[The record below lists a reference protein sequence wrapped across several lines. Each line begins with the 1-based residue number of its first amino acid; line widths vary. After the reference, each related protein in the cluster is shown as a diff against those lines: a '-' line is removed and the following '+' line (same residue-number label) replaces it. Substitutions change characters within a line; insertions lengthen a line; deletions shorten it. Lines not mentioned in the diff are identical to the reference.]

1 MDDATLDLL
10 RLVAADGK
18 NVSARAAGA
27 FDISRQAAS
36 ARLNKLLDA
45 GLLTRT
51 GRGAGVVYELAILR
65 QVQQEFERQGLSED
79 RVWLS
84 LLQPVVADLPSNVR
98 DIWQY
103 GMTEMINNA
112 IDHSGGKRV
121 TVGLRRTALTTE
133 GFISDDGEGIFLRI
147 QKALDLFDPRES
159 ILELAKGKFTT
170 DPANHSGE
178 GIFFTSKV
186 FDEFQIQSGHHYF
199 RHDDGMTDV
208 LMEEPRDVP
217 GTVVRM
223 VIANDSKRTT
233 REVFDSFA
241 APEEFTF
248 AKTIVPVRLAQHE
261 GEKLV
266 SRSQAKRLTMRFERF
281 QTVILDFSEVEE
293 IGQGFADEVF
303 RVFQQAHPNT
313 LLAPVQMNAAVK
325 SMVSRATAN
334 VSKPHDQAPAPQG
347 S

>member
-18 NVSARAAGA
+18 NVSARAASA
-27 FDISRQAAS
+27 FEISRQAAS

-51 GRGAGVVYELAILR
+51 GRGAGVAYELATLK
-65 QVQQEFERQGLSED
+65 QVQHEFERQGLSED

-84 LLQPVVADLPSNVR
+84 LLQPVVADLPSNVK

-112 IDHSGGKRV
+112 IDHSGGKHV

-147 QKALDLFDPRES
+147 QKALNLFDPRES

-186 FDEFQIQSGHHYF
+186 FDEFQIQSGHLYF

-208 LMEEPRDVP
+208 LLEEPRDVP

-223 VIANDSKRTT
+223 VIANDSKRTS
-233 REVFDSFA
+233 REVFDTFA
-241 APEEFTF
+241 VPEEFTF
-248 AKTIVPVRLAQHE
+248 AKTIVPIRLAQYE

-266 SRSQAKRLTMRFERF
+266 SRSQAKRLTMRFELFR
-281 QTVILDFSEVEE
+281 TVILDFSEVEE

-313 LLAPVQMNAAVK
+313 FLAPVKMNDAVK
-325 SMVSRATAN
+325 SMVSRATA
-334 VSKPHDQAPAPQG
+334 SLPKP
-347 S
+347 SEK